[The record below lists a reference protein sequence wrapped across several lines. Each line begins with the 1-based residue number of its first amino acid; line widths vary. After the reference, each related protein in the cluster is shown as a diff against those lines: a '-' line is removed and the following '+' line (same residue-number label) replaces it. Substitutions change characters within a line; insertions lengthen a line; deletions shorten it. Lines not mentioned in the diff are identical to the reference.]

1 MSDRFESFSFFFVVI
16 LLLRVRVSLGIVE
29 VVVVVAEDIDST
41 AVCCSISV
49 DSLGL
54 SRVVLVDRTDSES
67 WKEEVEFDLLLLVD
81 RTDSESWT
89 EVAAEEVVDP
99 LLI

>member
-1 MSDRFESFSFFFVVI
+1 VI

-29 VVVVVAEDIDST
+29 VVVVVVVVAEDIDST

>member
-1 MSDRFESFSFFFVVI
+1 MI